1 MSGEAES
8 ANEGIVK
15 MYTSVKKKKVNI
27 LQDFYFKGR
36 TKTPSFKTAKN
47 LLTVTLGKMPRRI

>member
-1 MSGEAES
+1 MFGEAES

-27 LQDFYFKGR
+27 LQGFYFKGR
-36 TKTPSFKTAKN
+36 TKTPQF
-47 LLTVTLGKMPRRI
+47 